1 MKAQELCMALVQAD
15 SPDEVVS
22 ILQKAGYWD
31 DHAVWRDLGDNEN
44 NYSVVGAQQSDPIAA
59 LVEKL
64 VNSVDARLMN
74 ECMVAGIK
82 PDSKE
87 APRSVREAV
96 AQLIEHSD
104 PSKETN
110 GRIENWTQTQR
121 SEQAKRITLA
131 ATGSKSAPCLSISDD
146 GEGQTPE
153 NVPHTFMSLAKA
165 NKLRIPFVQG
175 KFNMGGTGALRFCGG
190 FHHLQLIITKRNPA
204 LATSAGEDDWSFT
217 VVRRMEPTAGER
229 SSVYRYLAPLTVPGL
244 EKGQVLRFAATSLPL
259 RPQGNN
265 PYVLPQ
271 TYGSF
276 VKLYDYGYK
285 GRSHILMKDG
295 LLRQVDARLPS
306 PALPFTMHECRDYAG
321 HSGSFSDPAT
331 GLLVRLWDDKDKK
344 EKDRNLDSAF
354 PKYDQLSVR
363 GQNFTVSLFGFKQ
376 GRAGTYLNK
385 SEGVLF
391 VVNGQSHGT
400 LTSRFFTR
408 TKVGLDYIADSLL
421 VCLDCSKLDRAS
433 LEELFM
439 NTRESLAESEFRYA
453 VEEHL
458 QDFLKKHS
466 LLREFNNRRR
476 EEKIKEKVQD
486 DENLANTLKD
496 VLTSS
501 PSLAAIFLTGEK
513 LKSGFNVKQTS
524 TTDEFVGKLFP
535 TYFRFRNR
543 AQGEELSRT
552 AEECRAVRIGFE
564 TDVEDNYFGRPKDPG
579 QYTAEYL
586 TAGVWAELPSHS
598 MQLVKGHATLS
609 IDLPEGAKAGEVLN
623 VRVIVSDDV
632 HVDSFEN
639 HAKLKIVPFKEHE
652 PNPNPN
658 PNPKPPSNKSGEQ
671 ETGPAGIQLPTA
683 RWVKKEEWAEYGF
696 DERSA
701 LRIIPA
707 GEEGKKR
714 SYDFFINKANVH
726 LLNELKA
733 AVGSE
738 EVTYEQFKVGMLLL
752 GMSVIHNLGPNA
764 DGDLINQKASEF
776 ASSAALVL
784 LPMIRHLGG
793 LELLAKPK
801 LKEAA

>member
-1 MKAQELCMALVQAD
+1 MNTQDLCMTLVEAD
-15 SPDEVVS
+15 SPEEVVS
-22 ILQKAGYWD
+22 VLQKAGYWD
-31 DHAVWRDLGDNEN
+31 DPAVWRDLGDNEN

-74 ECMVAGIK
+74 ECMITK
-82 PDSKE
+82 IEPDSKQ
-87 APRSVREAV
+87 APASVREAV

-104 PSKETN
+104 PSKATN
-110 GRIENWTQTQR
+110 GRIENWTPTQR
-121 SEQAKRITLA
+121 REQAKQITLA
-131 ATGSKSAPCLSISDD
+131 ATGPKTTPCLSISDD

-153 NVPHTFMSLAKA
+153 KMPLTFMSLAKA
-165 NKLRIPFVQG
+165 NKLRIKFVQG

-190 FHHLQLIITKRNPA
+190 FHHLQLIVTRRNPA
-204 LATSAGEDDWSFT
+204 LTASPGEDDWSFT
-217 VVRRMEPTAGER
+217 VVRRMEPTSGER
-229 SSVYRYLAPLTVPGL
+229 SSVYRYLAPLKVEGK
-244 EKGQVLRFAATSLPL
+244 EEGQVLRFKADALPL

-265 PYVLPQ
+265 AYVLPQ

-276 VKLYDYGYK
+276 VKLYAYGYK
-285 GRSHILMKDG
+285 GQSHILMKDG
-295 LLRQVDARLPS
+295 LLRQVDARLPN
-306 PALPFTMHECRDYAG
+306 PALPFMMHECRAYTGNA
-321 HSGSFSDPAT
+321 GSFSNPAT
-331 GLLVRLWDDKDKK
+331 GLLVRLSDDKD
-344 EKDRNLDSAF
+344 ENLDPAF
-354 PKYDQLSVR
+354 PKYDQMSVR
-363 GQNFTVSLFGFKQ
+363 GQTFTVSLFGFKQ
-376 GRAGTYLNK
+376 GKAATYLNK

-408 TKVGLDYIADSLL
+408 TKVGLDYVADSLL
-421 VCLDCSKLDRAS
+421 VCLDCSGLDRAS

-439 NTRESLAESEFRYA
+439 NTRESLAESDFRYA

-458 QDFLKKHS
+458 QDFLKKHP

-524 TTDEFVGKLFP
+524 TTDKFVGKLFP

-543 AQGEELSRT
+543 AQGEELART
-552 AEECRAVRIGFE
+552 AEEGRIVRIAFE
-564 TDVEDNYFGRPKDPG
+564 TDVEDNFFGRPKEPG
-579 QYTAEYL
+579 YYTAEYL
-586 TAGVWAELPSHS
+586 AEGVWSELPGHS
-598 MQLVKGHATLS
+598 MQLVKGHASLS
-609 IDLPEGAKAGEVLN
+609 VDLPEGLKPGDVLK
-623 VRVIVSDDV
+623 VRVVVSDDV

-639 HAKLKIVPFKEHE
+639 NATLKIVPFKERE
-652 PNPNPN
+652 QSEKKPPK
-658 PNPKPPSNKSGEQ
+658 PKPPSENEGED

-683 RWVKKEEWAEYGF
+683 RWVEKEEWGEYGF

-714 SYDFFINKANVH
+714 SFDFFINRANIH

-738 EVTYEQFKVGMLLL
+738 EVTYEQFKIGMLLL
-752 GMSVIHNLGPNA
+752 GMSVIHSLGPNA
-764 DGDLINQKASEF
+764 DGDTIKDKAGEF
-776 ASSAALVL
+776 AASAALVL

>member
-1 MKAQELCMALVQAD
+1 MTPQELCLALVHAD
-15 SPDEVVS
+15 SPGEVIT
-22 ILQKAGYWD
+22 ILSEASYWD
-31 DHAVWRDLGDNEN
+31 DGDVWRDLGDNEN

-74 ECMVAGIK
+74 ECMVDGIK
-82 PDSKE
+82 PDSKH
-87 APRSVREAV
+87 APGSVREAV
-96 AQLIEHSD
+96 AKLIEHSD
-104 PSKETN
+104 PSKATN
-110 GRIENWTQTQR
+110 GRIENWTPTQR
-121 SEQAKRITLA
+121 REQAKRITLA
-131 ATGSKSAPCLSISDD
+131 ATGPKSGPCLSISDD

-165 NKLRIPFVQG
+165 NKLRIRFVQG

-190 FHHLQLIITKRNPA
+190 FHHLQLIVTRRNPA
-204 LATSAGEDDWSFT
+204 LTTSPDEDDWSFT

-229 SSVYRYLAPLTVPGL
+229 SSVYRYLAPLKVEGMAAR
-244 EKGQVLRFAATSLPL
+244 QVLRFKAASLPL
-259 RPQGNN
+259 RPQGND

-276 VKLYDYGYK
+276 VKLYEYGYK
-285 GRSHILMKDG
+285 GQSHILMKDG

-306 PALPFTMHECRDYAG
+306 PALPFMMHECRNYSGNA
-321 HSGSFSDPAT
+321 GSFSNPAT
-331 GLLVRLWDDKDKK
+331 GLLVRLSDDKD
-344 EKDRNLDSAF
+344 DNLDSAF
-354 PKYDQLSVR
+354 PKYDQMSIR
-363 GQNFTVSLFGFKQ
+363 GQTFTVSLFGFKQ
-376 GRAGTYLNK
+376 GRAATYLNK

-421 VCLDCSKLDRAS
+421 VCLDCSNLDRAS

-439 NTRESLAESEFRYA
+439 NTRESLAESEFRYV

-458 QDFLKKHS
+458 QDFLKKHP

-496 VLTSS
+496 VLSSS

-524 TTDEFVGKLFP
+524 TTDEFVGRLFP

-543 AQGEELSRT
+543 AQGEELNRT
-552 AEECRAVRIGFE
+552 AEEGRTVRIGFE
-564 TDVEDNYFGRPKDPG
+564 TDVEDNYFGRPKEPG
-579 QYTAEYL
+579 YYTAEYL
-586 TAGVWAELPSHS
+586 ADDVWTELPGHS

-609 IDLPEGAKAGEVLN
+609 VDLPESAKAGDILKI
-623 VRVIVSDDV
+623 RVIVSDDQ
-632 HVDSFEN
+632 HVDSYEN
-639 HAKLKIVPFKEHE
+639 IANMKVVPFKERE
-652 PNPNPN
+652 PNPN
-658 PNPKPPSNKSGEQ
+658 PNPKPNPPSSKKGDE
-671 ETGPAGIQLPTA
+671 ETGPAGIQLPIA
-683 RWVKKEEWAEYGF
+683 RWVEKEEWGGHGF

-707 GEEGKKR
+707 GDDGKKR
-714 SYDFFINKANVH
+714 SYDFFINRANVH

-733 AVGSE
+733 AVGRE
-738 EVTYEQFKVGMLLL
+738 ELIYEQFKVGMLLL
-752 GMSVIHNLGPNA
+752 GMSVIHNLGPNV
-764 DGDLINQKASEF
+764 DGDILNQKAGEF
-776 ASSAALVL
+776 AASAALVL

>member
-1 MKAQELCMALVQAD
+1 MALVKAD

-22 ILQKAGYWD
+22 ILQNAGYWD
-31 DHAVWRDLGDNEN
+31 NPAVWRDLGDNEN

-74 ECMVAGIK
+74 ECMAAGIK
-82 PDSKE
+82 PDSKQ
-87 APRSVREAV
+87 APGSVREAV

-104 PSKETN
+104 PTKATN
-110 GRIENWTQTQR
+110 GRIENWTPTQR
-121 SEQAKRITLA
+121 REQARLITLA
-131 ATGSKSAPCLSISDD
+131 ATGPKTAPCLSISDD
-146 GEGQTPE
+146 GEGQSPDA
-153 NVPHTFMSLAKA
+153 VPDTFMSLAKA

-190 FHHLQLIITKRNPA
+190 FHHLQLIVTKRNPK
-204 LATSAGEDDWSFT
+204 LAAAEADEDWSFT

-229 SSVYRYLAPLTVPGL
+229 SSVYRYLAPLKIEGV
-244 EKGQVLRFAATSLPL
+244 EKGQVLRFKAASLPL
-259 RPQGNN
+259 RPQGNDA
-265 PYVLPQ
+265 YVLPQ
-271 TYGSF
+271 AFGSF
-276 VKLYDYGYK
+276 VKLYEYGYK
-285 GRSHILMKDG
+285 GQSHILMKDG

-306 PALPFTMHECRDYAG
+306 PALPFMMHECRNYSGNA
-321 HSGSFSDPAT
+321 GSFSNPAT
-331 GLLVRLWDDKDKK
+331 GLLVRLSDDKD
-344 EKDRNLDSAF
+344 DNLDAAF
-354 PKYDQLSVR
+354 PKYDQMSVR
-363 GQNFTVSLFGFKQ
+363 GQTFTVSLFGFKQ
-376 GRAGTYLNK
+376 GKAATYLNK

-421 VCLDCSKLDRAS
+421 VCLDCSSLDRAS

-458 QDFLKKHS
+458 QDFLKKHP

-486 DENLANTLKD
+486 DENLANTLQE

-524 TTDEFVGKLFP
+524 TTDNFVGKSFP
-535 TYFRFRNR
+535 TYFRFRNL
-543 AQGEELSRT
+543 AQGDYLKRT
-552 AEECRAVRIGFE
+552 AEEGRAVRIAFE

-586 TAGVWAELPSHS
+586 AADAWAELPGHS

-609 IDLPEGAKAGEVLN
+609 VDLPEGVKAGDVLN
-623 VRVIVSDDV
+623 IRVVVSDDQ

-639 HAKLKIVPFKEHE
+639 SATLKVVPFKERE

-658 PNPKPPSNKSGEQ
+658 PNPKPPSNHHGDE

-683 RWVKKEEWAEYGF
+683 RWVEKDEWSEYNF

-714 SYDFFINKANVH
+714 SFDFFINRANVH
-726 LLNELKA
+726 LLNDLKS

-752 GMSVIHNLGPNA
+752 GMSVIHSLGPNA
-764 DGDLINQKASEF
+764 DGDLINEKAGEF
-776 ASSAALVL
+776 AASAALIL

-801 LKEAA
+801 LKEVA

>member
-1 MKAQELCMALVQAD
+1 MKAQELCMALVHAD
-15 SPDEVVS
+15 TPDEVVGV
-22 ILQKAGYWD
+22 LHKAGYWD
-31 DHAVWRDLGDNEN
+31 DHTVWRDLGDNEN

-82 PDSKE
+82 PDSQQ

-96 AQLIEHSD
+96 SQLIEHSD
-104 PSKETN
+104 PTKETN
-110 GRIENWTQTQR
+110 GRIENWTPTQR
-121 SEQAKRITLA
+121 REQARRITLA
-131 ATGSKSAPCLSISDD
+131 ATGPKSAPCLSISDD
-146 GEGQTPE
+146 GEGQSPE
-153 NVPHTFMSLAKA
+153 SVPHTFMSLAKA

-190 FHHLQLIITKRNPA
+190 FNHLQLIVTKRNAA
-204 LATSAGEDDWSFT
+204 LAQAGEDDWSFT

-229 SSVYRYLAPLTVPGL
+229 SSVYRYLAPLNLAGL
-244 EKGQVLRFAATSLPL
+244 EKGQVLRFKADSLPL
-259 RPQGNN
+259 RPQGNDA
-265 PYVLPQ
+265 YVVPQ
-271 TYGSF
+271 TSGSF

-285 GRSHILMKDG
+285 GQSHILMKDG

-306 PALPFTMHECRDYAG
+306 PALPIMMHECRKYSGNA
-321 HSGSFSDPAT
+321 GSFSNPAT
-331 GLLVRLWDDKDKK
+331 GLLVRLSDDND
-344 EKDRNLDSAF
+344 ENLDPAF
-354 PKYDQLSVR
+354 PKYDQMSVR

-376 GRAGTYLNK
+376 GRAATYLNK
-385 SEGVLF
+385 SEGILF

-408 TKVGLDYIADSLL
+408 TKVGLDYVADSLL

-439 NTRESLAESEFRYA
+439 NTRESLAESEFRYS

-458 QDFLKKHS
+458 QDFLKKHA

-476 EEKIKEKVQD
+476 AEKIKEKVQD

-513 LKSGFNVKQTS
+513 LKSGFNVKQV
-524 TTDEFVGKLFP
+524 TTADEFVGKPFP

-543 AQGEELSRT
+543 AQGDALSRT
-552 AEECRAVRIGFE
+552 AEEGRTVRIGFE
-564 TDVEDNYFGRPKDPG
+564 TDVEENFFGRPKDPG
-579 QYTAEYL
+579 HYIAEYL
-586 TAGVWAELPSHS
+586 AGDVWTELPGHS

-609 IDLPEGAKAGEVLN
+609 IDLPESVNVGDELS
-623 VRVIVSDDV
+623 VRVVVSDEV
-632 HVDSFEN
+632 HVDPFEN
-639 HAKLKIVPFKEHE
+639 NAKLKIVPFKERDPS
-652 PNPNPN
+652 PNPNPT
-658 PNPKPPSNKSGEQ
+658 PKPPSNNSGEDD
-671 ETGPAGIQLPTA
+671 TGPAGIQLPTA
-683 RWVKKEEWAEYGF
+683 RWVEKEEWGQYGF

-701 LRIIPA
+701 LRVIPA

-714 SYDFFINKANVH
+714 AYDFFINKANVH

-752 GMSVIHNLGPNA
+752 GMSVIHKLGPNA
-764 DGDLINQKASEF
+764 DGDLVNEKASEF
-776 ASSAALVL
+776 TSSAALVL